1 MQNNLEEK
9 SNSLT
14 LNNNIIDLFLE
25 YINDSEDS
33 SSHSFDST
41 KEYNDSQQSK
51 SYFDV
56 KKSNIIKNILKS
68 FQRFIESSNKVEQQ
82 NLISHIKKGQ
92 SFSQAKKLIKR
103 NFKTF
108 GKRWNMKLKYLLG
121 KSSFKGLFD
130 YYLNNKSQLW
140 LDTSKVQNKDEHK
153 VVIQFLI
160 QALNKPEYAEEIKY
174 YKKRRS
180 MTSDK

>member
-1 MQNNLEEK
+1 MQNKLEEK

-25 YINDSEDS
+25 YINESDDS
-33 SSHSFDST
+33 SSHCSETT
-41 KEYNDSQQSK
+41 KEYKEPPLSK
-51 SYFDV
+51 CYFDV

-68 FQRFIESSNKVEQQ
+68 FQRYIESSNKEEQQ
-82 NLISHIKKGQ
+82 LLISHVKKGQ

-174 YKKRRS
+174 YKKTRS
-180 MTSDK
+180 ITSDK